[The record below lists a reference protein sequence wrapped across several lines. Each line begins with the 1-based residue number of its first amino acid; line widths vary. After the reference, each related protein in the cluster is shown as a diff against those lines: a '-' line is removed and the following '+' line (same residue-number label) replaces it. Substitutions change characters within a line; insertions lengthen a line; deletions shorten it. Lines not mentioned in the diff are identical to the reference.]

1 MSAAQEMTQL
11 QPEPNDV
18 SSEALAREFVEISR
32 RQLKTRLER
41 IEACV
46 AKLSANQI
54 WGREHQTENAIG
66 NLVLHLAGNVRQWII
81 CGVGGASGQRDRDA
95 EFSCREPVPAAELL
109 ARLRQTIDEA
119 DAVLARVPAN
129 ELLTARRIQVYD
141 VTVFEAIFH
150 VVEHFAEHTGQIIWA
165 TKRMTGEDLGFF
177 SYLSKESAPPSGGV
191 AP

>member
-1 MSAAQEMTQL
+1 MSAANEMTRSH
-11 QPEPNDV
+11 PDGV
-18 SSEALAREFVEISR
+18 SSEALAREFIEISR
-32 RQLKTRLER
+32 RQLRTRLER

-46 AKLSANQI
+46 GRLGPEQI

-66 NLVLHLAGNVRQWII
+66 NLILHLAGNVRQWII
-81 CGVGGASGQRDRDA
+81 CGVGGAPDQRNRDA
-95 EFSCREPVPAAELL
+95 EFSRREPIPAAELL

-119 DAVLARVPAN
+119 DAVLAGVPAN
-129 ELLTARRIQVYD
+129 ELLVKRGIQVYD
-141 VTVFEAIFH
+141 VTVIEAIFH

-177 SYLSKESAPPSGGV
+177 RYLSKDAPPSGGV